1 MEKISIES
9 VIDES
14 KNGDGRFALD
24 TRLRDFCKAIEY
36 EVDIPTRLR
45 QLLLN
50 QGYGHTWWRET
61 HKFNTIRDLILSY
74 RNSTINWSE
83 KSRKVINLLLEKYG
97 FQELAPNRYARKGN
111 TYS

>member
-14 KNGDGRFALD
+14 KNGDGRFTLD
-24 TRLRDFCKAIEY
+24 TRLRDFCKATEY
-36 EVDIPTRLR
+36 EVDIPTRLK

-50 QGYGHTWWRET
+50 HGYGYQWKNTR
-61 HKFNTIRDLILSY
+61 KFDTIRDLILSY

-83 KSRKVINLLLEKYG
+83 KSRKVINLLLGQYG
-97 FQELAPNRYARKGN
+97 FQELAPKRYARKEN
-111 TYS
+111 VYS